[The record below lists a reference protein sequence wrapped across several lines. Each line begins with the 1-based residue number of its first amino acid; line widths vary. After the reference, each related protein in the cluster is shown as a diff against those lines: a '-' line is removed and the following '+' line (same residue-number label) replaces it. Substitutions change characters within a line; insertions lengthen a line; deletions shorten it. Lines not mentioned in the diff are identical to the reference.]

1 VRRSASLIGIAVL
14 GLLGCQWDGDEAPS
28 DERRETTTVVA
39 TAPPEQ
45 TMLTPKQE
53 LLRSITS
60 CEVREILF
68 THEGVALVTFQGG
81 RRGRVRLDKAAAE
94 NVAATAFRQRC
105 QGFKRIIVGIE

>member
-1 VRRSASLIGIAVL
+1 MAVL
-14 GLLGCQWDGDEAPS
+14 GLLGCQWDGDETPS
-28 DERRETTTVVA
+28 DEQRETTTVVA

-60 CEVREILF
+60 CQVREIIF
-68 THEGVALVTFQGG
+68 THEGVALVTFRGG
-81 RRGRVRLDKAAAE
+81 RRERVRLNDAAAE